1 MFEGVVAT
9 SAIKGVASS
18 IASIGRKYSGYKL
31 DKRKEDDLAV
41 RKKLMDEI
49 GKSRGHLMNI
59 VEESHSKKDDD
70 TTNTAKKTIDELDLL
85 LNDINLSETGHKYP
99 FFSEQKSINKKSL
112 EELIEHDKKLI
123 SSIENITEASKKL
136 ELAIIDREDRDTA
149 WELKRI
155 RQYVTTCRDEYK
167 NRRDCLRRVK

>member
-1 MFEGVVAT
+1 MLEGVVA
-9 SAIKGVASS
+9 ANAVKVIASS
-18 IASIGRKYSGYKL
+18 IASIGSKYSGYKL

-59 VEESHSKKDDD
+59 VEESHNSKDED
-70 TTNTAKKTIDELDLL
+70 TTNAAKKTIDELDLL

-99 FFSEQKSINKKSL
+99 FFAGQKSINIKSL
-112 EELIEHDKKLI
+112 EKLIEHDKKLI
-123 SSIENITEASKKL
+123 NSIENITEASKKL
-136 ELAIIDREDRDTA
+136 ELAIIDKEGKDTA
-149 WELKRI
+149 WELKRV

-167 NRRDCLRRVK
+167 DRRDCIRKVK